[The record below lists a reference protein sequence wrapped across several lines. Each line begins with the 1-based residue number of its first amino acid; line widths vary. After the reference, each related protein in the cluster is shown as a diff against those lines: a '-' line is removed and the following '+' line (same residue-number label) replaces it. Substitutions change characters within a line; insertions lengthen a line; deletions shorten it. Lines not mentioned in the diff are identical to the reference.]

1 MWGVHMKVIVQHLQ
15 CKKKKKK
22 YTHTYIDIHV
32 KKDVKQLNWFEGL
45 IFQLIKLLAI
55 LTSCLTLK
63 ESKKVMIDL
72 MPINETSSNT
82 QLHFLP

>member
-15 CKKKKKK
+15 CKKKKK